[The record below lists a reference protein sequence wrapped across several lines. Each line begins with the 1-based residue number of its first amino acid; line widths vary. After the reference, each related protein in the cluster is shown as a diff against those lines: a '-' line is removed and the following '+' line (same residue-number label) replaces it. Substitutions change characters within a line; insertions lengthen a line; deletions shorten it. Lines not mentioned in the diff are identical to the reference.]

1 MIPLT
6 TDSVCS
12 MSLTMTYK
20 PILPHLPYIA
30 VYIPITN
37 PVVIV
42 PNRSHYYNQANIM
55 SLLIFGYFSFL
66 IESF

>member
-1 MIPLT
+1 
-6 TDSVCS
+6 
-12 MSLTMTYK
+12 MTYK

-30 VYIPITN
+30 VYITN